1 MPSSG
6 GCKWSD
12 PVVSDIISQP
22 RPLLIVR
29 TSGAGDRQFWG
40 LIMVFN
46 VKSACLPKLSKS
58 AVVSCI
64 ISQPRPQ
71 WNMGTRGGHQWES
84 PTQGVIITVGR
95 VSPLSALSGV
105 TLPSM
110 THDHVNTGDTCP
122 NVSSSLNGKWLG
134 QQSGNT
140 PIWRMLGEWKLKRN
154 KPKQRLSWAPDRT
167 QHKVTKKR
175 TRVLITKLNIS
186 MRYYCTYDLFHN
198 QVQSIIMHWVF
209 MFLYSENPDSWV
221 FMFLC
226 IQRILIPTDHCS
238 LLIQQ

>member
-1 MPSSG
+1 MRDTRSVYVNSIHMFVRNSASPARSSWRLEKTKYPSLTLSLSLHYTEKGSALPSSG

-64 ISQPRPQ
+64 ISHPRPQ

-140 PIWRMLGEWKLKRN
+140 PIWRMLGEWQLKR
-154 KPKQRLSWAPDRT
+154 
-167 QHKVTKKR
+167 
-175 TRVLITKLNIS
+175 
-186 MRYYCTYDLFHN
+186 
-198 QVQSIIMHWVF
+198 
-209 MFLYSENPDSWV
+209 
-221 FMFLC
+221 
-226 IQRILIPTDHCS
+226 IP
-238 LLIQQ
+238 Q